1 MAINLGTPDKRRL
14 ADLTEFAGH
23 QLRSK
28 DMDPLYP
35 VLEYLQR
42 GMPAERALWHSMV
55 YVAFYN
61 IASSTQFFEACPEPD
76 LLLLETVNALYPHLF
91 KLPTGIERRGLRG
104 GAPMRRHLE
113 HLVTLSASF
122 KGFRPLLM
130 AGGVTGRV
138 SWWQLMESIQQIHG
152 NGRWAAY
159 KLAEILYRVHGFP
172 TEPADMGNAHSSGP
186 RKGLSII
193 FGGDAPEGNDPA
205 TIRLLDARGDYIL
218 AELRQAGLSIDI
230 AQVET
235 VLCNYKSLAAGKYYV
250 GHDIDE
256 LQEAITRDNVP
267 TDVRDFLFGARRAAL
282 PEAYLGE
289 VGGWQGVDKD
299 RAKAY
304 VRGEGIL
311 IRDEPEPIRQR
322 IPVRV

>member
-76 LLLLETVNALYPHLF
+76 LLLLESVDAELF
-91 KLPTGIERRGLRG
+91 RLPTGIERRGLRG
-104 GAPMRRHLE
+104 GTPMRRHLE

-138 SWWQLMESIQQIHG
+138 SWWQLMASIQQIHG

-205 TIRLLDARGDYIL
+205 AIRLLDARGEYVL
-218 AELRQAGLSIDI
+218 AVMRQAGLSIDI

-235 VLCNYKSLAAGKYYV
+235 ALCNFKSLYAGKYYV

-256 LQEAITRDNVP
+256 MQEVVNHADLPRDTR
-267 TDVRDFLFGARRAAL
+267 VRLYAARRAAL

-289 VGGWQGVDKD
+289 AGGWHGVDKD

-304 VRGEGIL
+304 ARGEGIL

-322 IPVRV
+322 IAVRV